1 MQIYFIQILSG
12 TGAFMRSQDVK
23 KPLKLNIFMLDLMKS
38 VDLDTSTVGQSM
50 T

>member
-12 TGAFMRSQDVK
+12 TGAFTRSYDVK
-23 KPLKLNIFMLDLMKS
+23 KPLKLNIFMLNLMKS
-38 VDLDTSTVGQSM
+38 VDLGSSMIGQSM